1 MTPIRS
7 ARKSIRKR
15 RLAQVSKGLT
25 LGIVGALT
33 FALPTSNNAQA
44 QDQRPAAE
52 PPHPANF
59 LTWLEVADERLQPMR
74 RISFRA
80 ERSGGADPVLYVI
93 ARRDGYSQGE
103 VVATTWADGRTC
115 PAIAQAMRRLADLPT
130 PNPSVP
136 GVPLTLPPEF
146 PPQVRDGNT
155 YVISTHGEMPDRH
168 LTRMTLSSNGG
179 PVADWGRFVERELEA
194 CWAPELAR

>member
-1 MTPIRS
+1 MIPIRL
-7 ARKSIRKR
+7 AKKSILKR

-93 ARRDGYSQGE
+93 ARRDGYSDGE
-103 VVATTWADGRTC
+103 VEETTWADGRTC
-115 PAIAQAMRRLADLPT
+115 PAIGEAMMQLADLPT
-130 PNPSVP
+130 PDRRVP
-136 GVPLTLPPEF
+136 GVPRSRPPEF

>member
-1 MTPIRS
+1 MIPIRL
-7 ARKSIRKR
+7 AKKSILKR

-44 QDQRPAAE
+44 RCY
-52 PPHPANF
+52 
-59 LTWLEVADERLQPMR
+59 
-74 RISFRA
+74 
-80 ERSGGADPVLYVI
+80 GGADPVLYVI